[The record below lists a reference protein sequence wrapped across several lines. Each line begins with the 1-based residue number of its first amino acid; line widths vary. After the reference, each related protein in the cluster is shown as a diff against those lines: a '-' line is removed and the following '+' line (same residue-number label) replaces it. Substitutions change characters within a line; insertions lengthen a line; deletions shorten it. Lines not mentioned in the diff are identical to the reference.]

1 MRGPDDLLILAPLGS
16 VPSEKTLMNQASVT
30 KHPVTDKTRE
40 ALAVTLRG
48 CEELI
53 PQEDWLQKLA
63 KSEATGVPLR
73 IKLGLDPTA
82 PDIHI
87 GHTVVLNKMRQLQ
100 DLGHQVIFLIGDFT
114 SLIGDPSG
122 RNSTRPPLTPEQI
135 KANAETYYKQ
145 ASLVLDPAKTE
156 IRYNSEWSLPLGSM
170 GMIQLAAKYTVA
182 RMMERNDF
190 HDRFHAGTPISVH
203 EFLYP
208 LMQGYD
214 SVALKSDLELGGTD
228 QKFNLLMGRHLQA
241 EYGQEPQCILTMPL
255 LEGLDGVD
263 KMSKSKNN
271 YIGITEEANT
281 MFAKVLSISDTLMW
295 RWYTLLSFKSM
306 AEIEALKKEVEGG
319 RNPKDAK
326 VMLAKEI
333 TTRFHSAGAAEAAE
347 QDFIN
352 RSKGGIPDDIPEV
365 ALSGAPMGIG
375 ALLKAAGLAPSTTEA
390 GRLIEGGGVRIDGAV
405 ISDKGLK
412 VEAGTCVVQVG
423 KRKFARVTPAPSDP
437 QAPVAGLG
445 GGGRHHDC
453 PQDAGLVADRLGGAA
468 VGRNGVAGQPGQ
480 RHVRLAH
487 GHRGRG
493 AAGRRP
499 SLRAPQGRIFFFG
512 L

>member
-1 MRGPDDLLILAPLGS
+1 MNTQTPPLSPLPASPSAATTAPAA
-16 VPSEKTLMNQASVT
+16 VPVSDAVQ
-30 KHPVTDKTRE
+30 E

-53 PQEDWLQKLA
+53 PQADWLKKLQR
-63 KSEATGVPLR
+63 SEQTGQALR

-100 DLGHQVIFLIGDFT
+100 NLGHQVIFLIGDFT

-135 KANAETYYKQ
+135 KANAETYYQQ
-145 ASLVLDPAKTE
+145 ASLVLDPEKTE

-190 HDRFHAGTPISVH
+190 HQRFTANTPISVH

-228 QKFNLLMGRHLQA
+228 QKFNLLMGRHLQQ

-271 YIGITEEANT
+271 YIGISEDPAT
-281 MFAKVLSISDTLMW
+281 MFAKVLSISDDLMW
-295 RWYTLLSFKSM
+295 RWYTLLSFQSEAQIATLR
-306 AEIEALKKEVEGG
+306 AEVAGG

-333 TTRFHSAGAAEAAE
+333 TARFHSAAAAEAAE

-352 RSKGGIPDDIPEV
+352 RSKGGVPDDIPEV
-365 ALSGAPMGIG
+365 ALGGAPLGIG
-375 ALLKAAGLAPSTTEA
+375 ALLKSAGLAPSTSEA
-390 GRLIEGGGVRIDGAV
+390 NRLIDGGGVRVDSSV
-405 ISDKGLK
+405 VSDRGLK
-412 VEAGTCVVQVG
+412 LAAGTYVVQVG
-423 KRKFARVTPAPSDP
+423 KRKFARVT
-437 QAPVAGLG
+437 LG
-445 GGGRHHDC
+445 
-453 PQDAGLVADRLGGAA
+453 
-468 VGRNGVAGQPGQ
+468 
-480 RHVRLAH
+480 
-487 GHRGRG
+487 
-493 AAGRRP
+493 
-499 SLRAPQGRIFFFG
+499 
-512 L
+512 

>member
-1 MRGPDDLLILAPLGS
+1 
-16 VPSEKTLMNQASVT
+16 MNQELVKNFPVSDSV
-30 KHPVTDKTRE
+30 RA

-53 PQEDWLQKLA
+53 PQEEWVKKLA
-63 KSEATGVPLR
+63 RSEATGVPLR

-135 KANAETYYKQ
+135 KVNAETYYRQ
-145 ASLVLDPAKTE
+145 ASLVLDPARTE
-156 IRYNSEWSLPLGSM
+156 IRYNSEWCDPLGAR
-170 GMIQLAAKYTVA
+170 GMIELSSRYTVA

-190 HDRFHAGTPISVH
+190 HDRFHNGQSISVH

-228 QKFNLLMGRHLQA
+228 QKFNLLMGRHLQQ

-255 LEGLDGVD
+255 LEGLDGIE

-271 YIGITEEANT
+271 YIGISEDANS
-281 MFAKVLSISDTLMW
+281 MFAKVLSISDVLMW
-295 RWYTLLSFKSM
+295 KWYTLLSFRSEADIAALR
-306 AEIEALKKEVEGG
+306 AEVAAG

-326 VMLAKEI
+326 VALAKEI
-333 TTRFHSAGAAEAAE
+333 TARFHSAAAADAAE

-352 RSKGGIPDDIPEV
+352 RSKGGVPDEIPEV
-365 ALSGAPMGIG
+365 TLSGAPLGIG
-375 ALLKAAGLAPSTTEA
+375 ALLKAAGLAPSGSEA
-390 GRLIEGGGVRIDGAV
+390 GRLIDGGGVRVDSSV
-405 ISDKGLK
+405 VSDKALK
-412 VEAGTCVVQVG
+412 LDTGTYVVQVG
-423 KRKFARVTPAPSDP
+423 KRKFARVT
-437 QAPVAGLG
+437 
-445 GGGRHHDC
+445 
-453 PQDAGLVADRLGGAA
+453 
-468 VGRNGVAGQPGQ
+468 
-480 RHVRLAH
+480 LA
-487 GHRGRG
+487 
-493 AAGRRP
+493 
-499 SLRAPQGRIFFFG
+499 
-512 L
+512 